1 MTTAPSLLLSTARG
15 KEVNAKS
22 LVSYL
27 LKSILVPNASRASGD
42 ATAAPYVCANQ
53 TFACGNGSG
62 VDVYLN
68 IHNHHRSTFLEH
80 SVHLYS
86 AVLEL
91 CPQLSLSI
99 IPVMHTGE
107 AGGEA
112 SSNHGIGNANSASS
126 SAAGKAKSP
135 GAAETDEMDA
145 KSVAGVGQLEVF
157 DDAAALL
164 RQWHVVDSA
173 AMRRSAEGFT
183 PCYKY
188 VAVGGTF
195 DHFHS
200 GHKVLLS
207 TAALYTLEKLR
218 VGVTDA
224 ALLTRKKFAE
234 SLQPMEWRM
243 DYVAQFLKKV
253 RPDLD
258 FELTVISEMSGG
270 TDKIGAI
277 EALVVSPETASAL
290 PTINAMRAANGGLP
304 PMVGIPIPQVQ
315 SPDGGVISSTV
326 LRSHLTKAEVKK

>member
-1 MTTAPSLLLSTARG
+1 MTATPTLLLSTARG

-27 LKSILVPNASRASGD
+27 VKSILVPNTSRTSGD
-42 ATAAPYVCANQ
+42 ASEAPYVCANAAQ
-53 TFACGNGSG
+53 ACGNGSG

-68 IHNHHRSTFLEH
+68 IHNHHRSTFLEQ

-86 AVLEL
+86 AVLEV
-91 CPQLSLSI
+91 CPQLSISI
-99 IPVMHTGE
+99 IPVVD
-107 AGGEA
+107 AAAPSQA
-112 SSNHGIGNANSASS
+112 SMAAS
-126 SAAGKAKSP
+126 GVSP
-135 GAAETDEMDA
+135 GENAM
-145 KSVAGVGQLEVF
+145 KLF

-164 RQWHVVDSA
+164 RHWKLLDSA
-173 AMRRSAEGFT
+173 MMRRCGDGFT
-183 PCYKY
+183 PSYNY

-207 TAALYTLEKLR
+207 TAALYALEKLR

-234 SLQPMEWRM
+234 SLQPMERRM
-243 DYVAQFLKKV
+243 DYVAQFLRKV
-253 RPDLD
+253 RPDLE

-270 TDKIGAI
+270 TDKIAAI
-277 EALVVSPETASAL
+277 QALVVSPETAGAL
-290 PTINAMRAANGGLP
+290 PKINEMRAANGGLP

-315 SPDGGVISSTV
+315 SPDGGMISSTV
-326 LRSHLTKAEVKK
+326 LRSHLTKAESKN

>member
-1 MTTAPSLLLSTARG
+1 MASTPSLLLSTARG
-15 KEVNAKS
+15 KELNAKS

-27 LKSILVPNASRASGD
+27 IKSLLVPNALRAAGD
-42 ATAAPYVCANQ
+42 ATEAPYVCAN
-53 TFACGNGSG
+53 TAYACGNGNT

-68 IHNHHRSTFLEH
+68 IHNHHRSTFLEQ

-86 AVLEL
+86 AVLEV
-91 CPQLSLSI
+91 CPQLSISI
-99 IPVMHTGE
+99 IPVMKEEEKESVKE
-107 AGGEA
+107 AATNAANA
-112 SSNHGIGNANSASS
+112 SG
-126 SAAGKAKSP
+126 
-135 GAAETDEMDA
+135 D
-145 KSVAGVGQLEVF
+145 SVTTF
-157 DDAAALL
+157 DDPAALL
-164 RQWHVVDSA
+164 QRWKLVDSA
-173 AMRRSAEGFT
+173 AMRRSGEGFV
-183 PCYKY
+183 PNYSY

-207 TAALYTLEKLR
+207 TAALYAREKLR

-224 ALLTRKKFAE
+224 ALLTRKKFAD

-243 DYVAQFLKKV
+243 DYVAQFLRKV

-277 EALVVSPETASAL
+277 EALVVSPETAGAL
-290 PTINAMRAANGGLP
+290 PKINEMRAANGGLP

-315 SPDGGVISSTV
+315 TPDGEIISSTV
-326 LRSHLTKAEVKK
+326 LRSHLTKSESKK

>member
-1 MTTAPSLLLSTARG
+1 MASAPSLLLSTARC
-15 KEVNAKS
+15 KELNAKS

-27 LKSILVPNASRASGD
+27 IKSILVPNASRAVGD
-42 ATAAPYVCANQ
+42 SAEAPYVCANAAL
-53 TFACGNGSG
+53 ACGNGG
-62 VDVYLN
+62 GIDVYLN
-68 IHNHHRSTFLEH
+68 IHNHHRSTFLEQ

-91 CPQLSLSI
+91 CPQLSISI
-99 IPVMHTGE
+99 IPVMDTAAQE
-107 AGGEA
+107 AAADSATATA
-112 SSNHGIGNANSASS
+112 SVDS
-126 SAAGKAKSP
+126 
-135 GAAETDEMDA
+135 
-145 KSVAGVGQLEVF
+145 LEVF

-164 RQWHVVDSA
+164 QQWKLIDSA
-173 AMRRSAEGFT
+173 AMRRSTDGFV
-183 PCYKY
+183 PSYNY

-207 TAALYTLEKLR
+207 TAALYTLGKLR

-253 RPDLD
+253 RPDLN

-290 PTINAMRAANGGLP
+290 PKINEMRAANGGLP

-315 SPDGGVISSTV
+315 SPDGEIISSTV
-326 LRSHLTKAEVKK
+326 LRSHLIKGEKKKE